1 MAVPEIEL
9 RVAALETEV
18 AHLKQRLEEP
28 VGVKKHWVDAVYGA
42 FADDPDFLEAMRLG
56 RKYRD
61 SLRPKPTKR
70 AAKRR
75 AKKATKGAT
84 SAAKPKTGRTPRHAA
99 RRATKQRKQ

>member
-28 VGVKKHWVDAVYGA
+28 VVAKRHWVDDVYGA

-61 SLRPKPTKR
+61 SLRPKPPKR
-70 AAKRR
+70 TSKRR

-84 SAAKPKTGRTPRHAA
+84 SVAKHKTGRTTRRVAK
-99 RRATKQRKQ
+99 RATKQRKQ